1 MKIIPQSICTHY
13 GLTVGA
19 TIAPIVQ
26 LLLWLFF
33 LIAYPISKVLDWMLG
48 KGHAAL
54 LRRAELKTFVDFH
67 GNELIFYVPREKS
80 KLGHWILGDFDF
92 TDWCIYVDDYNRTRR
107 GDKVVQKVMLPYQT
121 LIPYFLKKVNFYLEK
136 GIAKS
141 ENDTLSIKMVDEL
154 PQQTQCD
161 CGAFVWAS
169 AEYVIHGR
177 DIPKEID
184 ISHVCTSYG
193 TLLWDYG
200 KRKLEAA
207 LHSLSVKENQE
218 SLFCKLKKVM
228 KHKPAEDIKKWNHA
242 LSSFDLSVSALATS
256 LIQKLSLKARTF
268 STTSCGGC
276 NHNRKIK
283 VHFHHCR
290 SNLR

>member
-1 MKIIPQSICTHY
+1 MKFLPIFLDKLIPSWVAILIIPQSICTHY

-19 TIAPIVQ
+19 TVAPIVQ

-67 GNELIFYVPREKS
+67 GNELICSAGKGGDLTHDEITIIAGAHELTEKTAKRFYVPREKS
-80 KLGHWILGDFDF
+80 ELGHWILGVFDF

-184 ISHVCTSYG
+184 ISQVCMSYG

-200 KRKLEAA
+200 KRKLEAGIKDNTIEKVGR
-207 LHSLSVKENQE
+207 LFGKE
-218 SLFCKLKKVM
+218 KRKRT
-228 KHKPAEDIKKWNHA
+228 H
-242 LSSFDLSVSALATS
+242 
-256 LIQKLSLKARTF
+256 QK
-268 STTSCGGC
+268 
-276 NHNRKIK
+276 
-283 VHFHHCR
+283 
-290 SNLR
+290 